1 MMKPIEILN
10 RFFGYESFRLPQEEI
25 IETLVRGNNALV
37 LMPTGAGKSLC
48 YQIPA
53 IAREGCGIVISPL
66 IALMQNQVASLQE
79 NGIKAKFL
87 NSTLEAEQVVTIEK
101 ELLSGK
107 LDLLYLAPERLTK
120 QTTRSLLKK
129 AKISLFAVDEA
140 HCVSQWGH
148 DFRQDYLELEL
159 LTKEFSEVPRVAL
172 TATADQRTRK
182 EIAERLGLNDA
193 PVFLESFD
201 RPNIRYQ
208 IALKNNYRQQLLKFL
223 NESHSKHSGII
234 YCLSRN
240 KSEQVAEWLSSRGF
254 QALPYHAGLSPS
266 LREKNQERFL
276 KEERI
281 IIVATIAFGM
291 GIDKPDVRFVVHLDL
306 PKSIESYYQETGRA
320 GRDGEPADAWM
331 IYGLQDVTKLRLM
344 VMQSKAP
351 GGIKRIEQIKLNALL
366 GFCEVTACRRK
377 SLLAYFSEDAPDDC
391 ENCDNCLYPVDT
403 FDGTEAARKAFSTV
417 YRTGENFGSGH
428 LVDVL
433 LGKETDKVLRNN
445 HHHLSVFGVGKEL
458 KADQWKSVFRQLSAR
473 GYLKPNDEHGSLNL
487 DREASQSILKG
498 EETIE
503 LRRDTQKKPQ
513 GRLTKTVLPDD
524 IDIALWETLREKRR
538 QLAEVQGVPP
548 YVVFHDKTLQAMA
561 REQPKRLDD
570 FSRLPGVGER
580 KLEKYG
586 SDFLEVIIS
595 HSGI

>member
-1 MMKPIEILN
+1 MRPIEILN
-10 RFFGYESFRLPQEEI
+10 RFFGYQSFRPPQEEI

-66 IALMQNQVASLQE
+66 IALMQNQVESLQE

-129 AKISLFAVDEA
+129 ARISLFAVDEA

-208 IALKNNYRQQLLKFL
+208 ITLKNNYRQQLLKFL
-223 NESHSKHSGII
+223 NELHSKHSGII

-377 SLLAYFSEDAPDDC
+377 SLLAYFSEDAPDNC

-503 LRRDTQKKPQ
+503 LRRDTQRKPQ

>member
-1 MMKPIEILN
+1 MRPIEILN
-10 RFFGYESFRLPQEEI
+10 RFFGYQSFRPPQEEI

-66 IALMQNQVASLQE
+66 IALMQNQVESLQE

-129 AKISLFAVDEA
+129 ARISLFAVDEA

-377 SLLAYFSEDAPDDC
+377 SLLAYFSEDAPDNC

-503 LRRDTQKKPQ
+503 LRRDTQRKPQ

>member
-1 MMKPIEILN
+1 MMRPIEILN
-10 RFFGYESFRLPQEEI
+10 RFFGYESFRPPQEEI
-25 IETLVRGNNALV
+25 IETLVSGRNALV
-37 LMPTGAGKSLC
+37 LMPTGSGKSLC

-53 IAREGCGIVISPL
+53 IARPGCGIVISPL
-66 IALMQNQVASLQE
+66 IALMQNQVESLQE
-79 NGIKAKFL
+79 NGIEARFL
-87 NSTLEAEQVVTIEK
+87 NSTLETQQVIAIEH

-120 QTTRSLLKK
+120 QATRSLLKK
-129 AKISLFAVDEA
+129 ARISLFAVDEA

-159 LTKEFSEVPRVAL
+159 LAREFPEVPRVAL

-182 EIAERLGLNDA
+182 EIAERLGLIGGQI
-193 PVFLESFD
+193 FLESFD
-201 RPNIRYQ
+201 RSNIQYQ
-208 IALKNNYRQQLLKFL
+208 ISLKSNYRQQLLKFL
-223 NESHSKHSGII
+223 NESHSEHSGII

-240 KSEQVAEWLSSRGF
+240 KAEQVAEWLGSLGF
-254 QALPYHAGLSPS
+254 DALPYHAGLSPL
-266 LREKNQERFL
+266 LRERNQGRFL
-276 KEERI
+276 KEEKV

-291 GIDKPDVRFVVHLDL
+291 GIDKPDVRFVAHLDL

-331 IYGLQDVTKLRLM
+331 IYGLRDVTKLRLM
-344 VMQSKAP
+344 VMQSKASA
-351 GGIKRIEQIKLNALL
+351 GIQRIEQLKLNALL
-366 GFCEVTACRRK
+366 GFCEITTCRRK
-377 SLLAYFSEDAPDDC
+377 SLLAYFSEDAPEHC
-391 ENCDNCLYPVDT
+391 GNCDNCLYPVET
-403 FDGTEAARKAFSTV
+403 FDGTEAVQKAFSTV
-417 YRTGENFGSGH
+417 LRTRENFGSAH

-433 LGKETDKVLRNN
+433 LGKETEKVLRNN
-445 HHHLSVFGVGKEL
+445 HHHLSVFGVGKNL

-487 DREASQSILKG
+487 DREASQNILRG

-503 LRRDTQKKPQ
+503 LRRDIQKKPQ
-513 GRLTKTVLPDD
+513 GRLTKTALPDD
-524 IDIALWETLREKRR
+524 IEIALWENLREKRR

-561 REQPKRLDD
+561 QKRPKQLKD

-586 SDFLEVIIS
+586 LDFLEVINR
-595 HSGI
+595 HG

>member
-1 MMKPIEILN
+1 MRPIEILN
-10 RFFGYESFRLPQEEI
+10 RFFGYQSFRPPQEEI

-66 IALMQNQVASLQE
+66 IALMQNQVESLQE

-182 EIAERLGLNDA
+182 EIAERLGLNEA

-223 NESHSKHSGII
+223 NESHSKHSGVI

-240 KSEQVAEWLSSRGF
+240 KSEQVAEWLSSQGF

-266 LREKNQERFL
+266 LRERNQERFL

-291 GIDKPDVRFVVHLDL
+291 GIDKPDVRFVAHLDL

-344 VMQSKAP
+344 VMQSKASA
-351 GGIKRIEQIKLNALL
+351 GIKRIEQIKLNALL

-377 SLLAYFSEDAPDDC
+377 SLLAYFSEDAPDHC

-403 FDGTEAARKAFSTV
+403 FDGTEAARKAFSAV
-417 YRTGENFGSGH
+417 YRTRETFGSGH

-433 LGKETDKVLRNN
+433 LGKETEKVLRNN

-458 KADQWKSVFRQLSAR
+458 KADQWRSVFRQLSAR

-487 DREASQSILKG
+487 DREASESILKG

-524 IDIALWETLREKRR
+524 IDIALWENLREKRR
-538 QLAEVQGVPP
+538 QLAEAQGVPP

-561 REQPKRLDD
+561 RERPKRLND

-586 SDFLEVIIS
+586 PDFLEVIIR

>member
-1 MMKPIEILN
+1 MRPIEILN
-10 RFFGYESFRLPQEEI
+10 RFFGYQSFRPPQEEI

-66 IALMQNQVASLQE
+66 IALMQNQVESLQE

-129 AKISLFAVDEA
+129 ARISLFAVDEA

-377 SLLAYFSEDAPDDC
+377 SLLAYFSEDAPDNC

-503 LRRDTQKKPQ
+503 LRRDTQRKPQ

-538 QLAEVQGVPP
+538 QLAEVQDVPP

>member
-1 MMKPIEILN
+1 MRPIEILN
-10 RFFGYESFRLPQEEI
+10 RFFGYQSFRPPQEEI

-66 IALMQNQVASLQE
+66 IALMQNQVESLQE

-159 LTKEFSEVPRVAL
+159 LTKEFSQVPRVAL

-182 EIAERLGLNDA
+182 EIVERLGLSNA
-193 PVFLESFD
+193 KVFLESFD

-240 KSEQVAEWLSSRGF
+240 KSEQVAEWLRSRGF

>member
-1 MMKPIEILN
+1 MMRPIEILN
-10 RFFGYESFRLPQEEI
+10 RFFGYESFRPPQEEI
-25 IETLVRGNNALV
+25 IETLVSGRNALV
-37 LMPTGAGKSLC
+37 LMPTGSGKSLC

-53 IAREGCGIVISPL
+53 IARPGCGIVISPL
-66 IALMQNQVASLQE
+66 IALMQNQVESLQE
-79 NGIKAKFL
+79 NGIEARFL
-87 NSTLEAEQVVTIEK
+87 NSTLETQQVIAIEH

-120 QTTRSLLKK
+120 QATRSLLKK
-129 AKISLFAVDEA
+129 ARISLFAVDEA

-159 LTKEFSEVPRVAL
+159 LAREFPEVPRVAL

-182 EIAERLGLNDA
+182 EIAERLGLIGGQI
-193 PVFLESFD
+193 FLESFD
-201 RPNIRYQ
+201 RSNIQYQ
-208 IALKNNYRQQLLKFL
+208 ISLKSNYRQQLLKFL
-223 NESHSKHSGII
+223 NESHSEHSGII

-240 KSEQVAEWLSSRGF
+240 KAEQVAEWLGSLGF
-254 QALPYHAGLSPS
+254 DALPYHAGLSPL
-266 LREKNQERFL
+266 LRERNQGRFL
-276 KEERI
+276 KEEKV

-291 GIDKPDVRFVVHLDL
+291 GIDKPDVRFVAHLDL

-344 VMQSKAP
+344 VMQSKASA
-351 GGIKRIEQIKLNALL
+351 GIQRIEQLKLNALL
-366 GFCEVTACRRK
+366 GFCEITTCRRK
-377 SLLAYFSEDAPDDC
+377 SLLAYFSEDAPEHC
-391 ENCDNCLYPVDT
+391 GNCDNCLYPVET
-403 FDGTEAARKAFSTV
+403 FDGTEAVQKAFSTV
-417 YRTGENFGSGH
+417 LRTRENFGSAH

-433 LGKETDKVLRNN
+433 LGKETEKVLRNN
-445 HHHLSVFGVGKEL
+445 HHHLSVFGVGKDL

-487 DREASQSILKG
+487 DREASQNILRG

-503 LRRDTQKKPQ
+503 LRRDIQKKPQ
-513 GRLTKTVLPDD
+513 GRLTKTALPDD
-524 IDIALWETLREKRR
+524 IEIALWENLREKRR

-561 REQPKRLDD
+561 QKRPKQLKD

-586 SDFLEVIIS
+586 LDFLEVIN
-595 HSGI
+595 HHG

>member
-1 MMKPIEILN
+1 MRPIEILN
-10 RFFGYESFRLPQEEI
+10 RFFGYQSFRPPQEEI

-66 IALMQNQVASLQE
+66 IALMQNQVESLQE

-377 SLLAYFSEDAPDDC
+377 SLLAYFSEDAPDNC

-586 SDFLEVIIS
+586 SDFLQVIIS

>member
-1 MMKPIEILN
+1 MRPIEILN
-10 RFFGYESFRLPQEEI
+10 RFFGYESFRPPQEEI
-25 IETLVRGNNALV
+25 IETLVSGRNALV
-37 LMPTGAGKSLC
+37 LMPTGSGKSLC

-53 IAREGCGIVISPL
+53 IARPGCGIVISPL
-66 IALMQNQVASLQE
+66 IALMQNQVESLQE
-79 NGIKAKFL
+79 NGIEARFL
-87 NSTLEAEQVVTIEK
+87 NSTLETQQVIAIEH

-120 QTTRSLLKK
+120 QATRSLLKK
-129 AKISLFAVDEA
+129 ARISLFAVDEA

-159 LTKEFSEVPRVAL
+159 LAREFPEVPRVAL

-182 EIAERLGLNDA
+182 EIAERLGLIGGQI
-193 PVFLESFD
+193 FLESFD
-201 RPNIRYQ
+201 RPNIQYQ
-208 IALKNNYRQQLLKFL
+208 ISLKSNYRQQLLKFL
-223 NESHSKHSGII
+223 NESHSEHSGII

-240 KSEQVAEWLSSRGF
+240 KAEQVAEWLRSLGF
-254 QALPYHAGLSPS
+254 EALPYHAGLSPL
-266 LREKNQERFL
+266 LRERNQERFL
-276 KEERI
+276 KEEKV

-291 GIDKPDVRFVVHLDL
+291 GIDKPDVRFVAHLDL

-344 VMQSKAP
+344 VMQSKASP
-351 GGIKRIEQIKLNALL
+351 GIQRIEQLKLNALL
-366 GFCEVTACRRK
+366 GFCEITTCRRK
-377 SLLAYFSEDAPDDC
+377 SLLAYFSEDAPEHC
-391 ENCDNCLYPVDT
+391 ENCDNCLYPVET
-403 FDGTEAARKAFSTV
+403 FDGTEAVQKAFSTV
-417 YRTGENFGSGH
+417 LRTRENFGSAH

-433 LGKETDKVLRNN
+433 LGKETEKVLRNN
-445 HHHLSVFGVGKEL
+445 HHHLSVFGVGKDL

-487 DREASQSILKG
+487 DREASQNILRG

-503 LRRDTQKKPQ
+503 LRRDIQKKPQ
-513 GRLTKTVLPDD
+513 GRLTKTALPDD
-524 IDIALWETLREKRR
+524 IEIALWEDLREKRR

-561 REQPKRLDD
+561 QKRPKQLKD

-580 KLEKYG
+580 KLQKYG
-586 SDFLEVIIS
+586 LDFLEVINR
-595 HSGI
+595 HS

>member
-1 MMKPIEILN
+1 MMRPIEILN
-10 RFFGYESFRLPQEEI
+10 RFFGYESFRPPQEEI
-25 IETLVRGNNALV
+25 IETLVSGRNALV
-37 LMPTGAGKSLC
+37 LMPTGSGKSLC

-53 IAREGCGIVISPL
+53 IARPGCGIVISPL
-66 IALMQNQVASLQE
+66 IALMQNQVESLQE
-79 NGIKAKFL
+79 NGIEARFL
-87 NSTLEAEQVVTIEK
+87 NSTLETQQVIAIEH

-120 QTTRSLLKK
+120 QATRSLLKK
-129 AKISLFAVDEA
+129 ARISLFAVDEA

-159 LTKEFSEVPRVAL
+159 LAREFPEVPRVAL

-182 EIAERLGLNDA
+182 EIAERLGLIGGQI
-193 PVFLESFD
+193 FLESFD
-201 RPNIRYQ
+201 RSNIQYQ
-208 IALKNNYRQQLLKFL
+208 ISLKSNYRQQLLKFL
-223 NESHSKHSGII
+223 NESHSEHSGII

-240 KSEQVAEWLSSRGF
+240 KAEQVAEWLRSLGF
-254 QALPYHAGLSPS
+254 DALPYHAGLSPL
-266 LREKNQERFL
+266 LRERHQGRFL
-276 KEERI
+276 KEEKV

-291 GIDKPDVRFVVHLDL
+291 GIDKPDVRFVAHLDL

-344 VMQSKAP
+344 VMQSKASA
-351 GGIKRIEQIKLNALL
+351 GIQRIEQLKLNALL
-366 GFCEVTACRRK
+366 GFCEITTCRRK
-377 SLLAYFSEDAPDDC
+377 SLLAYFSEDAPEHC
-391 ENCDNCLYPVDT
+391 GNCDNCLYPVET
-403 FDGTEAARKAFSTV
+403 FDGTEAVQKAFSTV
-417 YRTGENFGSGH
+417 LRTRENFGSAH

-433 LGKETDKVLRNN
+433 LGKETEKVLRNN
-445 HHHLSVFGVGKEL
+445 HHHLSVFGVGKDL

-487 DREASQSILKG
+487 DREASQNILRG

-503 LRRDTQKKPQ
+503 LRRDIQKKPQ
-513 GRLTKTVLPDD
+513 GRLTKTALPDD
-524 IDIALWETLREKRR
+524 IEIALWENLREKRR

-561 REQPKRLDD
+561 QKRPKQLKD

-586 SDFLEVIIS
+586 LDFLEVIN
-595 HSGI
+595 HHG

>member
-1 MMKPIEILN
+1 MRPIEILN
-10 RFFGYESFRLPQEEI
+10 RFFGYQSFRPPQEEI

-66 IALMQNQVASLQE
+66 IALMQNQVESLQE

-159 LTKEFSEVPRVAL
+159 LTKEFSQVPRVAL

-377 SLLAYFSEDAPDDC
+377 SLLAYFSEDAPDNC

-586 SDFLEVIIS
+586 SDFLQVIIS

>member
-1 MMKPIEILN
+1 M
-10 RFFGYESFRLPQEEI
+10 
-25 IETLVRGNNALV
+25 V

-66 IALMQNQVASLQE
+66 IALMQNQVESLQE

-129 AKISLFAVDEA
+129 ARISLFAVDEA

-159 LTKEFSEVPRVAL
+159 LTKEFSQVPRVAL

-391 ENCDNCLYPVDT
+391 GNCDNCLYPVDT

-503 LRRDTQKKPQ
+503 LRRDIQKKPQ
-513 GRLTKTVLPDD
+513 EQLTKTVLPDD

-561 REQPKRLDD
+561 REQPKVLND

-586 SDFLEVIIS
+586 SDFLEVIIR

>member
-1 MMKPIEILN
+1 MMRPIEILN
-10 RFFGYESFRLPQEEI
+10 RFFGYESFRPPQEEI
-25 IETLVRGNNALV
+25 IETLVSGRNALV
-37 LMPTGAGKSLC
+37 LMPTGSGKSLC

-53 IAREGCGIVISPL
+53 IARPGCGIVISPL
-66 IALMQNQVASLQE
+66 IALMQNQVESLQE
-79 NGIKAKFL
+79 NGIEARFL
-87 NSTLEAEQVVTIEK
+87 NSTLETQQVIAIEH

-120 QTTRSLLKK
+120 QATRSLLKK
-129 AKISLFAVDEA
+129 ARISLFAVDEA

-159 LTKEFSEVPRVAL
+159 LAREFPEVPRVAL

-182 EIAERLGLNDA
+182 EIAERLRLIGGQI
-193 PVFLESFD
+193 FLESFD
-201 RPNIRYQ
+201 RSNIQYQ
-208 IALKNNYRQQLLKFL
+208 ISLKSNYRQQLLKFL
-223 NESHSKHSGII
+223 NESHSEHSGII

-240 KSEQVAEWLSSRGF
+240 KAEQVAEWLGSLGF
-254 QALPYHAGLSPS
+254 DALPYHAGLSPL
-266 LREKNQERFL
+266 LRERNQGRFL
-276 KEERI
+276 KEEKV

-291 GIDKPDVRFVVHLDL
+291 GIDKPDVRFVAHLDL

-331 IYGLQDVTKLRLM
+331 IYGLRDVTKLRLM
-344 VMQSKAP
+344 VMQSKASA
-351 GGIKRIEQIKLNALL
+351 GIQRIEQLKLNALL
-366 GFCEVTACRRK
+366 GFCEITTCRRK
-377 SLLAYFSEDAPDDC
+377 SLLAYFSEDAPEHC
-391 ENCDNCLYPVDT
+391 GNCDNCLYPVET
-403 FDGTEAARKAFSTV
+403 FDGTEAVQKAFSTV
-417 YRTGENFGSGH
+417 LRTRENFGSAH

-433 LGKETDKVLRNN
+433 LGKETEKVLRNN
-445 HHHLSVFGVGKEL
+445 HHHLSVFGVGKNL

-487 DREASQSILKG
+487 DREASQNILRG

-503 LRRDTQKKPQ
+503 LRRDIQKKPQ
-513 GRLTKTVLPDD
+513 GRLTKTALPDD
-524 IDIALWETLREKRR
+524 IEIALWENLREKRR

-561 REQPKRLDD
+561 QKRPKQLKD

-586 SDFLEVIIS
+586 LDFLEVINR
-595 HSGI
+595 HG

>member
-1 MMKPIEILN
+1 MRPIEILN
-10 RFFGYESFRLPQEEI
+10 RFFGYQSFRPPQEEI

-66 IALMQNQVASLQE
+66 IALMQNQVELLQE

-377 SLLAYFSEDAPDDC
+377 SLLAYFSEDAPDNC

-586 SDFLEVIIS
+586 SDFLQVIIS

>member
-1 MMKPIEILN
+1 MRPIEILN
-10 RFFGYESFRLPQEEI
+10 RFFGYQSFRPPQEEI

-66 IALMQNQVASLQE
+66 IALMQNQVESLQE

-129 AKISLFAVDEA
+129 ARISLFAVDEA

-159 LTKEFSEVPRVAL
+159 LTKEFSQVPRVAL

-291 GIDKPDVRFVVHLDL
+291 GIDKPDVRFVAHLDL

-391 ENCDNCLYPVDT
+391 GNCDNCLYPVDT

-487 DREASQSILKG
+487 DRKASQSILKG

-503 LRRDTQKKPQ
+503 LRRDIQKKPQ
-513 GRLTKTVLPDD
+513 EQLTKTVLPDD

-538 QLAEVQGVPP
+538 QLAEVQDVPP